1 MKITTNKII
10 IGIFTVIVIWA
21 LSGYLI
27 SLIDPINRGSFGDM
41 FGAVNALFSGLALF
55 GIVLSILIQQKEL
68 NSQREELQETR
79 KEFKTNRITSILFKQ
94 VEFLNSSIDK
104 LKFYQSGQYQFDGVK
119 SLDDFTYILNELE
132 ITQQPKGIKVLIEA
146 NSNNISIIITRVHS
160 ALKNF
165 EGVLSSS
172 GLEANEELQI
182 KKLFKSNISPSLSM
196 LFHYHIRHLKFLI
209 EQLDKNKNLV
219 GIDKDFIQVEKS
231 LYKLDLERISEILK
245 FGND

>member
-1 MKITTNKII
+1 MKITTTKII
-10 IGIFTVIVIWA
+10 IGILTVLIIWA
-21 LSGYLI
+21 FSGYLI
-27 SLIDPINRGSFGDM
+27 SLIDPVNRGSFGDM
-41 FGAVNALFSGLALF
+41 FGAINALFSGLALF

-68 NSQREELQETR
+68 NSQREELEETR

-104 LKFYQSGQYQFDGVK
+104 LKFYPSGQYQFDGAK
-119 SLDDFTYILNELE
+119 TLHDFTFKLNELE
-132 ITQQPKGIKVLIEA
+132 TTQQAKGIKVLIEE

-165 EGVLSSS
+165 EEILSSS
-172 GLEANEELQI
+172 RLESNAELQI
-182 KKLFKSNISPSLSM
+182 KKLFKSNISPSLFI
-196 LFHYHIRHLKFLI
+196 LFHYRIRHLKFLI
-209 EQLDKNKNLV
+209 DQLDKNKNQV
-219 GIDKDFIQVEKS
+219 GIDKDILQVEKS